1 MLTVHANL
9 NPQSR
14 TAIPWLLDVQD
25 DLLSGLATRVVV
37 PLYRQEATP
46 RPRLARLTPLLDFQG
61 EVYVAVVP
69 ELAGVARKDLGP
81 SAGDLSAQRPKLMA
95 ALDLLFTG
103 IC

>member
-14 TAIPWLLDVQD
+14 STIPWLLDVQD

-37 PLYRQEATP
+37 PLYRQQSATP
-46 RPRLARLTPLLDFQG
+46 SLTRLTPLLDFQG
-61 EVYVAVVP
+61 EAYVAMVP
-69 ELAGVARKDLGP
+69 ELAGVAVRDLGP
-81 SAGDLSAQRPKLMA
+81 SAGAVPQHRGQVTA

-103 IC
+103 I